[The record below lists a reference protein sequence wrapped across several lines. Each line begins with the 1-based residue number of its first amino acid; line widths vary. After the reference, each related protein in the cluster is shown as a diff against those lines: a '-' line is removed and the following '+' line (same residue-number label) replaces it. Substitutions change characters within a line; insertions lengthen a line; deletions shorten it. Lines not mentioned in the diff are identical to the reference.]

1 MERYKLGV
9 PLLLAASFL
18 LGALVSARPQLLLPL
33 AALVVAGVWASVRRE
48 LAWWDLVV
56 FVVGGVYLLEYGFTN
71 IGLTGAIPLPLVDL
85 VAVALVARIATWRG
99 FRWPSSAP
107 FVLAVGLVAL
117 ITIRLVVDYP
127 TYGVLAIRDAT
138 LGIELAFLL
147 VGYWAVDVFGLRR
160 LIGVLSVVFL
170 IGVAYL
176 ALYPFQDSVAAA
188 SPQVGLQKPVP
199 LIGNFVGEAA
209 LVAGTFFFFTLL
221 RPYGKWSYALAAA
234 TLPVM
239 VLMQSRGMY
248 LAVPGAIVFI
258 WAAARARAGWQLRR
272 GLGATLAVGLA
283 ALVVFF
289 PFAPDEGRVG
299 EVTPAFVFEQLSTLS
314 GSEGP
319 GSPVSQR
326 TEWLNNV
333 LNEVEETPWA
343 WAVGVGLGPDLAFG
357 FESPT
362 GLVRKPHN
370 DYLEAYARLG
380 LLGLVLFV
388 GILGTAF
395 VSIVRGARAAVGV
408 EASFMWFV
416 VAQSL
421 VLMVIAAT
429 QPLLA
434 FSYGTVPLF
443 FTLGAALAVAAG
455 RTGDRQVQPST
466 SHASNPFR

>member
-1 MERYKLGV
+1 
-9 PLLLAASFL
+9 
-18 LGALVSARPQLLLPL
+18 
-33 AALVVAGVWASVRRE
+33 
-48 LAWWDLVV
+48 
-56 FVVGGVYLLEYGFTN
+56 
-71 IGLTGAIPLPLVDL
+71 
-85 VAVALVARIATWRG
+85 
-99 FRWPSSAP
+99 
-107 FVLAVGLVAL
+107 
-117 ITIRLVVDYP
+117 
-127 TYGVLAIRDAT
+127 
-138 LGIELAFLL
+138 
-147 VGYWAVDVFGLRR
+147 
-160 LIGVLSVVFL
+160 
-170 IGVAYL
+170 
-176 ALYPFQDSVAAA
+176 
-188 SPQVGLQKPVP
+188 
-199 LIGNFVGEAA
+199 
-209 LVAGTFFFFTLL
+209 
-221 RPYGKWSYALAAA
+221 
-234 TLPVM
+234 M

-343 WAVGVGLGPDLAFG
+343 WAVGIGLGPDLAFG

-388 GILGTAF
+388 GLLGTAL
-395 VSIVRGARAAVGV
+395 VSIVRGARAAAGV
-408 EASFMWFV
+408 EAGFMWFV
-416 VAQSL
+416 VAQAL

-455 RTGDRQVQPST
+455 RTGDGQVQAPT
-466 SHASNPFR
+466 PHASNPFR